1 MTGPQP
7 VLVTLD
13 DTVLVI
19 TLNRPE
25 ALNAVNATVAAAVGD
40 ALERASTDER
50 VRVVVVT
57 GTGRAFCAGMDLKA
71 YARGEDVA
79 APGRS
84 EWGFAGLTQHFVD
97 KPVIA
102 AVNGLALGGGCEI
115 VLACDLALAS
125 TAASFGLPEVKR
137 GLLAGGGG
145 VFRLPRLLPR
155 RVATEMI
162 LTGEPIPAADAL
174 RYGLVNRVVAPD
186 QLLAQTLDL
195 ARAICA
201 NGPLAVR
208 ASKRLLTESFRHG
221 ADWDEDIWQL
231 NDRVTAEVLASD
243 DGKEGALAF
252 AQKRPP
258 AWTGH

>member
-7 VLVTLD
+7 VLVTLE
-13 DTVLVI
+13 DTVLII

-25 ALNAVNATVAAAVGD
+25 ALNAVDARVAAGVGD
-40 ALERASTDER
+40 ALALASTDER

-79 APGRS
+79 AAEHP
-84 EWGFAGLTQHFVD
+84 EWGFAGLTQHFID

-102 AVNGLALGGGCEI
+102 AVNGPALGGGCEI
-115 VLACDLALAS
+115 VLACDLAVAS
-125 TAASFGLPEVKR
+125 SQASFGLPEVKR

-162 LTGEPIPAADAL
+162 LTGDPIPAADAL
-174 RYGLVNRVVAPD
+174 RYGLVNRVVLPD
-186 QLLAQTLDL
+186 ELLPRTLDL

-208 ASKRLLTESFRHG
+208 ASKRLLTQSSRYG
-221 ADWDEDIWQL
+221 ADWDDEIWQL
-231 NDRVTAEVLASD
+231 NDQVTAEVLASD
-243 DGKEGALAF
+243 DSREGALAF
-252 AQKRPP
+252 AQKRRPV
-258 AWTGH
+258 WTGR